1 MGSLAWLLAS
11 LLGRSF
17 SSQTRSQAWLLL
29 FSDLMHQEERNLSDN
44 GGRGA
49 GFEGREAAQLH
60 AHQAAA
66 DSSDDLM
73 GSLATHIDSAAV

>member
-1 MGSLAWLLAS
+1 
-11 LLGRSF
+11 
-17 SSQTRSQAWLLL
+17 
-29 FSDLMHQEERNLSDN
+29 MHQEERNLSHN

-49 GFEGREAAQLH
+49 GFEGREAARLR